1 MTKPS
6 KKNKKDFNL
15 ACLGLQNL
23 KQNKVDTKAW
33 NFFDLYFH
41 GLCVQ
46 AAVKK
51 KTQTK
56 IDKLFNDGMGVK

>member
-23 KQNKVDTKAW
+23 KQNKVNTKAW
-33 NFFDLYFH
+33 TFYDLYFH
-41 GLCVQ
+41 GVCVL
-46 AAVKK
+46 AAIKKQEVK
-51 KTQTK
+51 
-56 IDKLFNDGMGVK
+56 